1 MDESALMASLVPE
14 MAGET
19 EMDDQEAAPL
29 VEEETGQE
37 QEDLTEEPEQEE
49 EPQESQLEKNYKE
62 LRKFATQKA
71 MEAADLRRQLAS
83 RQQEQVAPPPVQQTK
98 AQATLSDI
106 IDRQVQE
113 RVNQILEPIQQQQ
126 EDLRIQATVRAL
138 SERYSDFDEVA
149 QGFVEM
155 LESRPE
161 LFSIN
166 DGIELAYLAARADY
180 LEKSA
185 EAKAKAKM
193 MASAAA
199 KTQKR
204 VVSET
209 GTVTKQGQS
218 QQTPEDLIKASIVGV
233 RGRSSIF

>member
-1 MDESALMASLVPE
+1 MASLVPE
-14 MAGET
+14 MSGET
-19 EMDDQEAAPL
+19 DTDSQEAAPL

-83 RQQEQVAPPPVQQTK
+83 RTTEQVATPHPVQQTK

-166 DGIELAYLAARADY
+166 DGIELAYMAARADY

-218 QQTPEDLIKASIVGV
+218 QQTPEDLIKASIVGTK
-233 RGRSSIF
+233 GRSSIF